1 MGVSMN
7 KRRSRNEDIFNN
19 LIHSYNKL
27 TKSET
32 KVADYILRHK
42 QQVHL
47 QSISELAAASEVSEA
62 TISRFCHSVG
72 CNSFN
77 EFKLAVVQSISSYDS
92 APIGNDLYSTVLPTD
107 SIEQKSRKLCNV
119 STDALQ
125 QTLKELEFDKIG
137 EAVDILS
144 KANSVYC
151 FGQGNSSIVAEDA
164 WGRFCCVS
172 PKFHFISNSNLQYD
186 TARLLGKHD
195 VVLYFSF
202 SGSIRE
208 LMEMGKLISKSEAKL
223 ILITRFPNSP
233 GAALADL
240 VLICGANEAPQQQ
253 GSIAAKISQLFIVD
267 ILFHEFCARNRIT
280 SIYQEPEPLPGKK

>member
-1 MGVSMN
+1 MD
-7 KRRSRNEDIFNN
+7 KHHHRNEDIFSV
-19 LIHSYNKL
+19 LIRSYNNL

-47 QSISELAAASEVSEA
+47 QSISELAAASDVSEA

-72 CNSFN
+72 CHSFS
-77 EFKLAVVQSISSYDS
+77 EFKLAVVQSNSSSES
-92 APIGNDLYSTVLPTD
+92 ADIDNDLYSTVLPTD
-107 SIEQKSRKLCNV
+107 SIEQKCRKLCNV

-125 QTLKELEFDKIG
+125 QTLKELEFDKIA
-137 EAVDILS
+137 EAVEILS
-144 KANSVYC
+144 QANNVFC

-172 PKFHFISNSNLQYD
+172 PKFHFISNANLQYD
-186 TARLLGKHD
+186 TTRLLGKND

-202 SGSIRE
+202 SGSVRE
-208 LMEMGKLISKSEAKL
+208 LVEVGRILSKSEAKL
-223 ILITRFPNSP
+223 ILVTRFPNSR
-233 GAALADL
+233 GAAVADL

-267 ILFHEFCARNRIT
+267 VLFHEYCARNRIT
-280 SIYQEPEPLPGKK
+280 SIYQEPFPLPG